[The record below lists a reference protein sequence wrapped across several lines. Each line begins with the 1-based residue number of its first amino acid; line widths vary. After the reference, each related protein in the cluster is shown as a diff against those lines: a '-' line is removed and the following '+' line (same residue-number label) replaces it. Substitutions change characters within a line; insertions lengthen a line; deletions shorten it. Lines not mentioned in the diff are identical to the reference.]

1 MILCRGQWDA
11 LLPCLA
17 RGAEPPSGVSRH
29 DGFPLTYKVLRII
42 AQHMML
48 HPQPDHPSHT
58 SSPLALALAAL
69 QSLAA
74 VAFVVAA
81 GWIYALKG
89 NFPLSMQRD
98 LARMV
103 VQLLAPCL
111 LLVSIAHTVSAEEFY
126 LWWPIPFM
134 FVLYTVIAYGAA
146 VVISFAL
153 GIPRSRARFIASAAM
168 MGNCNSLP
176 VALIHSLSRDS
187 GSRLVMDP
195 LGDAAHVARRGI
207 AFVLFYSLFSNIL
220 RWTVC
225 YQLMARDPADE
236 LPTIQYAG
244 AAAHDAISVRG
255 YDAHAAPKVEEM
267 FPGDAFVAD
276 VPCADRNTYRNKC
289 RRRSIMFMGSQDGS
303 ADDDATSSPRSVGSP
318 SPRLSQPSERTPLL
332 LPENDQHSRPVESP
346 TLMPALDP
354 PALPPPRSSSSSS
367 RADHWRQVR
376 HTVLEIMNAPLYAA
390 ILALF
395 IGLIPPL
402 KNLFFS
408 SGGKDAGSA
417 LFEEIV
423 TDPLYSLGEASVP
436 IIILTLG
443 GQLGSMGKRSSE
455 GGSTSAAPTEPFDI
469 FIVIFIRMLLI
480 PAIAGPTLYAMAS
493 HVPLVRDKT
502 FVTAMMLLA
511 ACPPALNLMNMSQA
525 QRNHESITARL
536 LFCFWSKSLNPCNNP
551 AGINPKEG
559 SDSCSGKAAATVAS
573 ILDALVQD
581 LGFLIPLLIPR
592 PQSSSELQLPLLL
605 GSLRRADAD
614 MSAEAVED

>member
-1 MILCRGQWDA
+1 
-11 LLPCLA
+11 
-17 RGAEPPSGVSRH
+17 
-29 DGFPLTYKVLRII
+29 
-42 AQHMML
+42 ML
-48 HPQPDHPSHT
+48 HPQPDQPDHPPHT
-58 SSPLALALAAL
+58 SSPLVLALAAL

-111 LLVSIAHTVSAEEFY
+111 LLVSIAHTVNAEEFY
-126 LWWPIPFM
+126 LWWPIPFL

-146 VVISFAL
+146 VVISFGL
-153 GIPRSRARFIASAAM
+153 GIPRPRARFIASAAM

-236 LPTIQYAG
+236 LPTIQYDG
-244 AAAHDAISVRG
+244 AAAHEAISVPG
-255 YDAHAAPKVEEM
+255 YHAHATPKVEDM
-267 FPGDAFVAD
+267 FPGDALVAD

-289 RRRSIMFMGSQDGS
+289 RRRSILFMGSQDGLS
-303 ADDDATSSPRSVGSP
+303 DDGDVTTSSPRSVEGSP
-318 SPRLSQPSERTPLL
+318 SPLSRPSERTPLL
-332 LPENDQHSRPVESP
+332 LPDNDHQPRVTESP
-346 TLMPALDP
+346 SLLPALEP
-354 PALPPPRSSSSSS
+354 PALPPPRSS
-367 RADHWRQVR
+367 RAEHWRHVR
-376 HTVLEIMNAPLYAA
+376 DTVLEIMNAPLYAA

-408 SGGKDAGSA
+408 NGGKDAGSA

-443 GQLGSMGKRSSE
+443 GQLGSMGKRSE
-455 GGSTSAAPTEPFDI
+455 GGSTSASTEPFDVLV
-469 FIVIFIRMLLI
+469 VIFIRMLLI

-493 HVPLVRDKT
+493 HVPLARDKT
-502 FVTAMMLLA
+502 FVAAMMLLA

-536 LFCFWSKSLNPCNNP
+536 LFW
-551 AGINPKEG
+551 AY
-559 SDSCSGKAAATVAS
+559 
-573 ILDALVQD
+573 LVS
-581 LGFLIPLLIPR
+581 IPLLTGWVV
-592 PQSSSELQLPLLL
+592 LDLLL
-605 GSLRRADAD
+605 LENSWPSRI
-614 MSAEAVED
+614 S